1 MISFNELFNVSCQLN
16 YNHIEA
22 WLKVV
27 LLDHKKELD
36 FINFVFCSDD
46 YLLKINQDFLD
57 HNYFT
62 DVITFDY
69 SDDVICSDIYV
80 SVERVVDNAKNLGVD
95 YQNELLRVML
105 HGVLHLCGFK
115 DKSSKEELLM
125 RSTED
130 HYLKLFVSRET

>member
-1 MISFNELFNVSCQLN
+1 MISFNELFNVCCQLN
-16 YNHIEA
+16 YNYIEA

-36 FINFVFCSDD
+36 FINFVCCSDD

-69 SDDVICSDIYV
+69 SDDVII
-80 SVERVVDNAKNLGVD
+80 
-95 YQNELLRVML
+95 
-105 HGVLHLCGFK
+105 
-115 DKSSKEELLM
+115 
-125 RSTED
+125 
-130 HYLKLFVSRET
+130 